1 MAERWVRQRRDDA
14 YWRRAKRQGYRSR
27 AAFKLQQISERYG
40 IVREGDVVVDLGCA
54 PGGWTQAALQIVG
67 SEGLVVGVDLDRVAA
82 LPPAR
87 FVRGDMTAPATLE
100 AIRKEL
106 GGKRVDV
113 VVSDMSPNISG
124 VYSVD
129 QARSLM
135 LAKKALET
143 ARVLLRP
150 GGRFVAKA
158 FEGEDFGW
166 LLKQI
171 EASFGFVKVYSPPAS
186 RKASSEVYIVAKG
199 FRRGRRK
206 RAPSREEE

>member
-14 YWRRAKRQGYRSR
+14 YWKRAKRQGFRSR
-27 AAFKLQQISERYG
+27 AAFKLQQISERYDL
-40 IVREGDVVVDLGCA
+40 VREGDVVVDLGCA
-54 PGGWTQAALQIVG
+54 PGGWTQAALQLVG
-67 SEGLVVGVDLDRVAA
+67 NRGLVVAVDIDRVAP

-87 FVRGDMTAPATLE
+87 FVRGDMTKPETL
-100 AIRKEL
+100 AGVRKAL
-106 GGKRVDV
+106 AGAHADV
-113 VVSDMSPNISG
+113 VISDMSPNISG

-158 FEGEDFGW
+158 FEGEDFSW

-171 EASFGFVKVYSPPAS
+171 QSSFAFVKIYSPPAS

-199 FRRGRRK
+199 FGRARGK
-206 RAPSREEE
+206 KQQMREEE